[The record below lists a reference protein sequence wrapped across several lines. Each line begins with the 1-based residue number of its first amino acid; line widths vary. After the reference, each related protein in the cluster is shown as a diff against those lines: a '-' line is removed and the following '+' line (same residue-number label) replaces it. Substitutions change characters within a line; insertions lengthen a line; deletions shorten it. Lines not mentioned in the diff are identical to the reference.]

1 MQRKQRKVEGEGTY
15 GCVHSPPIKCKD
27 WEGHPIMYRDYV
39 SKLMKSNDARVELS
53 EFIILRE
60 MDPNNE
66 FHLGMPISCKPDL
79 KEPGVKGDIAKCKS
93 IKIKDVNAD
102 PTNYSILLMQ
112 NGGTNLKIFCEDHL
126 RKKIADYKNTSDLF
140 WFNVHNLLKG
150 LLTLK
155 TYGFVHNDIKPQ
167 NILINLGSLELKFID
182 FGTMRRKHDVLTSS
196 KNGTNALGIFH
207 WSYPFDCG
215 FMNNAFYQEYNKKS
229 EEQRTIYKNIIA
241 QRIILNKNA
250 HPNVVIP
257 IYNQKSFD
265 ILFAYLNPDNVIP
278 TSSTRYA
285 YLTSFFDG
293 FNEMIGNNSYD
304 TVLNHIVDSIDV
316 FSIGFTLQYMAN
328 NFYNFGGLSLE
339 DFTTL
344 SNFFHKM
351 WDFNPTT
358 RSVDINKLLTEYE
371 TILLELGILTRMDRR
386 FENHKIYKAFPI
398 PAVIMKEAKK
408 DERSAP
414 EHLSHALET
423 EANKDPT
430 IKCLKGE
437 ELNPKTNKCVKQCKD
452 GYVRNEKF
460 QCKKVSAKTKMPKE
474 TKSAKICPGDQE
486 LNPKTNR
493 CVKKCGNGYVRN
505 EQFQCKKID
514 VKSKMPGTTKTK
526 SAKMCPGDQE
536 LNPKTNRCVKK
547 CGNGYVR
554 NEQFQCKKTLKQ
566 KAIKEKQKKATPE
579 NITNIN
585 AKTKRCMK
593 KCMQEPQSSSQKARK
608 SLSSLKSLTSL
619 SK

>member
-79 KEPGVKGDIAKCKS
+79 NEPGVKADIGKCKS

-126 RKKIADYKNTSDLF
+126 RKKIANYKNTSDSF

-196 KNGTNALGIFH
+196 KNGTNTLGIFH

-215 FMNNAFYQEYNKKS
+215 FMNHNYYQAYNQKS

-241 QRIILNKNA
+241 QRIILNKKVHLNM
-250 HPNVVIP
+250 HIP

-265 ILFAYLNPDNVIP
+265 ILFTYLNPDNVIP

-304 TVLNHIVDSIDV
+304 DVLNNMVDSIDV
-316 FSIGFTLQYMAN
+316 FSIGVTLQYMAN
-328 NFYNFGGLSLE
+328 NFYNLGGLSLE

-358 RSVDINKLLTEYE
+358 RSTDMNKLLTEYE

-423 EANKDPT
+423 EANQDPT

-437 ELNPKTNKCVKQCKD
+437 EINPKTNKCVKQCKD
-452 GYVRNEKF
+452 GYARNEKF
-460 QCKKVSAKTKMPKE
+460 LCKKVSAKSKMTKE
-474 TKSAKICPGDQE
+474 TKSSKTCPGDQE

-505 EQFQCKKID
+505 DQFQCKKIGA
-514 VKSKMPGTTKTK
+514 KAKITGITKTK
-526 SAKMCPGDQE
+526 SAKICTGDQE

-547 CGNGYVR
+547 CGDGYVR

-566 KAIKEKQKKATPE
+566 KAIKETQKKAIPDK
-579 NITNIN
+579 ITNANVN

-593 KCMQEPQSSSQKARK
+593 KCMQEPK
-608 SLSSLKSLTSL
+608 SANLKSLTSL
-619 SK
+619 SRQ

>member
-1 MQRKQRKVEGEGTY
+1 MPRKVEGEGTY
-15 GCVHSPPIKCKD
+15 GCVHSPPIKCKV
-27 WEGHPIMYRDYV
+27 EPNHPIIYRDYV

-66 FHLGMPISCKPDL
+66 FHLGMPISCEPNL
-79 KEPGVKGDIAKCKS
+79 KEPGVKADIAKCKS

-102 PTNYSILLMQ
+102 PNNYSILLMQ

-126 RKKIADYKNTSDLF
+126 RKKIAKYKNTSDLF

-155 TYGFVHNDIKPQ
+155 TYGFVHYDIKPQ
-167 NILINLGSLELKFID
+167 NILINLGSMELKYID
-182 FGTMRRKHDVLTSS
+182 FGLMRRKNDVLTSS

-215 FMNNAFYQEYNKKS
+215 FMNHNYYQEYNQKS
-229 EEQRTIYKNIIA
+229 EEQRTMYKNIIA

-250 HPNVVIP
+250 HPNVAIP
-257 IYNQKSFD
+257 MYKPKSFNV
-265 ILFAYLNPDNVIP
+265 LFTYLNPDNVIP
-278 TSSTRYA
+278 TTSTIYA

-304 TVLNHIVDSIDV
+304 TVLNHMVDSIDV

-328 NFYNFGGLSLE
+328 NFYKLGGLSLE

-358 RSVDINKLLTEYE
+358 RSIDMNKLLTEYE

-414 EHLSHALET
+414 ERLSHALET

-430 IKCLKGE
+430 IKCLKGKE
-437 ELNPKTNKCVKQCKD
+437 VNPKTNKCVKQCKD
-452 GYVRNEKF
+452 GYARNEKF
-460 QCKKVSAKTKMPKE
+460 LCKKISAKKIKKE
-474 TKSAKICPGDQE
+474 KDIHKTKSAKICLEDQE

-514 VKSKMPGTTKTK
+514 VKAKMTGTTKTK

-547 CGNGYVR
+547 CVDGFTR

-566 KAIKEKQKKATPE
+566 KAIKATPE
-579 NITNIN
+579 NITNVN

-593 KCMQEPQSSSQKARK
+593 KCMQEPQSSSLKA
-608 SLSSLKSLTSL
+608 
-619 SK
+619 

>member
-1 MQRKQRKVEGEGTY
+1 MSRKIEGEGTY
-15 GCVHSPPIKCKD
+15 GCVHSPPIKCKVKPKQ
-27 WEGHPIMYRDYV
+27 HIIYKDYV
-39 SKLMKSNDARVELS
+39 SKLMKTNDARVELS
-53 EFIILRE
+53 EFIILRD
-60 MDPNNE
+60 MDPNND
-66 FHLGMPISCKPDL
+66 FHLGTPISC
-79 KEPGVKGDIAKCKS
+79 EPNLTGIGVTKDIAKCKS
-93 IKIKDVNAD
+93 IKIKDVYAN
-102 PTNYSILLMQ
+102 PNNYSILLMK
-112 NGGTNLKIFCEDHL
+112 NGGTNLKIFCDDHL
-126 RKKIADYKNTSDLF
+126 RKKIANYKNTSDLF

-155 TYGFVHNDIKPQ
+155 TYGFVHYDIKPQ
-167 NILINLGSLELKFID
+167 NILINLGSLELKYID

-215 FMNNAFYQEYNKKS
+215 FMNNAFYKAYNEKS

-250 HPNVVIP
+250 HPNVNIP

-265 ILFAYLNPDNVIP
+265 ILFTYLNPDNVIP

-304 TVLNHIVDSIDV
+304 TVLNHMVDSIDV

-358 RSVDINKLLTEYE
+358 RSIDMNKLLNEYE

-414 EHLSHALET
+414 ERLSHALET

-452 GYVRNEKF
+452 GYARNEKF
-460 QCKKVSAKTKMPKE
+460 QCKKVSEKSKMTKE

-514 VKSKMPGTTKTK
+514 VKSKMTGTTKTK
-526 SAKMCPGDQE
+526 SAKICPGDQE
-536 LNPKTNRCVKK
+536 LNPKTNRCIKK
-547 CGNGYVR
+547 CGDGYVR

-566 KAIKEKQKKATPE
+566 KAIKETQIKATPE
-579 NITNIN
+579 NITNVN

-593 KCMQEPQSSSQKARK
+593 KCMQEPQSSS
-608 SLSSLKSLTSL
+608 LKSRKGLSTLTSL
-619 SK
+619 SKKN